1 MVEGEEKR
9 TTVAK
14 KQVKQFYFTHHY
26 LLPFCRCS
34 WCMWRRR
41 SPASTQRMSGTW
53 TPSALLLNISLRS
66 GLEIYMINKEIQIKI
81 KDHVVGRLTN
91 GLLD

>member
-9 TTVAK
+9 TTAVAK

-26 LLPFCRCS
+26 LLPFWNTLEDRRCS

-41 SPASTQRMSGTW
+41 SPASTQRTSGTW
-53 TPSALLLNISLRS
+53 TPSALLLYISLRS
-66 GLEIYMINKEIQIKI
+66 GLEI
-81 KDHVVGRLTN
+81 
-91 GLLD
+91 